1 MTQRRSFPAAG
12 ALLCALLASAST
24 PARAQTPAVP
34 TEPPKA
40 VPDSVAMNPGPWSTE
55 LKVGLGIEQSSY
67 SANWSG
73 GDQGAIAWSAR
84 TDFLAERQ
92 FSRKF
97 NWRNELDMA
106 YGQTSRQRPDPD
118 NPDVLKWDAAEK
130 TSDLIFLESTGRWT
144 LQAFADPYLSLRMDT
159 QFRDDSNPLGRL
171 SFNPIRLKETAGL
184 AKVFRKSETREF
196 ITRFGVGAR
205 QTIGKTIVQADPRET
220 DSYSSNDGGFEWFTT
235 MKEPLAGGR
244 IQYRGDLLVFAPIFY
259 SGSDAVSAYDEA
271 QAALDPTHT
280 NVDGYW
286 RIPDVNWRNQFTSK
300 ITKVIS
306 VDLFVQLIYDKFDTA
321 ANVDLSD
328 PVAQH
333 DEIQRNIRLAGQFK
347 QTLSLGVNFSVF

>member
-1 MTQRRSFPAAG
+1 MTHRRPILIAG
-12 ALLCALLASAST
+12 AVLGTLLAFAPE
-24 PARAQTPAVP
+24 PARAQAPAAP
-34 TEPPKA
+34 TEAPKA

-55 LKVGLGIEQSSY
+55 LKLGLGIEQSSY
-67 SANWSG
+67 SSNWSG

-92 FSRKF
+92 FSRTF
-97 NWRNELDMA
+97 NWRNEVDLA
-106 YGQTSRQRPDPD
+106 YGQTSRQRPDAD
-118 NPDVLKWDAAEK
+118 NPDELKWDAAEK
-130 TSDLIFLESTGRWT
+130 TTDLIFLESTGRWT
-144 LQAFADPYLSLRMDT
+144 LQAFADPYASFRLDS

-205 QTIGKTIVQADPRET
+205 QTIGKTIVQQDPQVT
-220 DSYSSNDGGFEWFTT
+220 DSYSSNDGGFEWYTT
-235 MKEPLAGGR
+235 MREPLAGGR
-244 IQYRGDLLVFAPIFY
+244 IDYRGDLLVFAPLLY
-259 SGSDAVSAYDEA
+259 SGSDALEAYDAA
-271 QAALDPTHT
+271 QTALDPTHT
-280 NVDGYW
+280 QVDGYW
-286 RIPDVNWRNQFTSK
+286 RVPDVNWRNQFTSK

-328 PVAQH
+328 PIAQN

-347 QTLSLGVNFSVF
+347 QTLSLGVNFTVF